1 MKDLDNVLIPQES
14 LLNNKL
20 PRPLVE
26 KGNCGGIWQNLEDK
40 WDEDE
45 EQKEVRDCYSSE
57 PTHLQPLSRHSSK
70 VRPGSKKNILKSNSL
85 ISLGIL
91 TKNTNQI

>member
-70 VRPGSKKNILKSNSL
+70 VRPGSKKNILKSNRL
-85 ISLGIL
+85 ISLGRL
-91 TKNTNQI
+91 T